1 MLKEK
6 VDVNMAW
13 YFFLLIISTFLIIMF
28 PISLTENGRLRKENE
43 KLEERIKEQS
53 MLIEYLEVE
62 MK

>member
-6 VDVNMAW
+6 VDVNMVW
-13 YFFLLIISTFLIIMF
+13 YFFLLLISTFLIIMF
-28 PISLTENGRLRKENE
+28 PISLSENGRLRKENE